1 MVDELTV
8 VTLQVSSAV
17 GAAVLGAKAASLSLP
32 VDYQANTKLL
42 EQCKVTGRREEEE
55 EMEAGG
61 EGEKGEE
68 TGEQS

>member
-1 MVDELTV
+1 MDELTV

-17 GAAVLGAKAASLSLP
+17 GAAVLGAKAASLTLP
-32 VDYQANTKLL
+32 IDYQANTKLL
-42 EQCKVTGRREEEE
+42 EQCRLKARCEEEE
-55 EMEAGG
+55 KMEAEG